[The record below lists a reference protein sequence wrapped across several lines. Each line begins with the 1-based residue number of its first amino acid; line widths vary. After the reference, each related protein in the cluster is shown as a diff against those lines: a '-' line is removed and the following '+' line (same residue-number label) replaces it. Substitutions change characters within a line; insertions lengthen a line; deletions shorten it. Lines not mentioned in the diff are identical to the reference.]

1 MGENQSCRRCGHPC
15 AADQRF
21 CGGCGASLAVACPG
35 CRSENPPG
43 FRFCGACG
51 APLSTGTADT
61 PSAGAPAA
69 EVGGAGGGEEGREE
83 RRWATVVFA
92 DLSGFTGM
100 SERTDP
106 EEVRAIVDR
115 CVGRMATII
124 EDHGGWFDSVLGD
137 GVLAVFGAD
146 TAHGDDAERAVR
158 TALAL
163 LACSTEHAEEFAGLS
178 LSIGVN
184 TGEVMFAAVGPGDR
198 RDHTVLGDAVNTA
211 ARLQAAAPTGS
222 IYVGEE
228 TWRAT
233 RSTVHYEPVAPID
246 AKGKRAPVAAW
257 RALDVAALD
266 AGRPVSAVPLIGR
279 DAERAALHRT
289 WRAVL
294 EERRPHLVTVIGPA
308 GIGKTKLANDLIQQV
323 RADGGRVAHGRSLP
337 YGDSTGYSAFA
348 KALRQTLGL
357 RDAGGAED
365 ATAALRT
372 RVQDLLPHADV
383 DDVTAN
389 MAALL
394 DLRGGAGTDKES
406 LLFSART
413 FVEAMARQ
421 TPTLLVFEDI
431 HWAEPSLLE
440 LIEVLATRCRDAPVL
455 LLTLARPE
463 LFDTSPR
470 WGGGVPAYTAL
481 PLHELTDADALLLA
495 SAHLGVPTSS
505 ELVGRVVAI
514 GDGNPLFIEELTA
527 AVLERATDAD
537 AELPSNVR
545 TIIASRIDRLPD
557 AERAVLLDAAV
568 VGKVFWQGALEPFAH
583 DDLERTLDALDRRD
597 LIRREPESRF
607 AGEHEFTFRH
617 MLIREV
623 AYATLPR
630 AARRQRHAAIAGF
643 LERVAP
649 DRSTEAATTLGHHWR
664 EAGDAD
670 RAFDYLV
677 AAAESAAAA
686 WAAEESAQLY
696 SEAMALLPEAA
707 VGRRSAVQLAR
718 GLVLAAAGFYAEGA
732 ADLDA
737 VLPHLEGRER
747 AEALLARGNAAIWLM
762 QADTVARCAEEASAV
777 AAAAGIEHEL
787 SGPALSLQAIGR
799 SVDGRLDVAL
809 DLQQRALAAWTPGV
823 RQPQLA
829 SDLAMMSLT
838 AYWVGDHDRSIQHG
852 RRGYDM
858 GLEHRSVSAALQGGS
873 HLAMALTGAGR
884 HEEALELFEKVVAQG
899 RELERRPRLTSR
911 TLNMMATA
919 LREVGDE
926 GEARLRNEEGIEHAV
941 AADFGAAT
949 AQGGI
954 DLAFAAVHA
963 GELGEAERRTRE
975 LLADVEALAG
985 WHQWLGRMRLA
996 LARAEAALQGDDAS
1010 LAAVAAEEAVRQAAA
1025 VGRRKY
1031 EALSRAALGEAHRRL
1046 GQHQEAVAA
1055 LRPAAAIARDLG
1067 HPPTVWRT
1075 AAALAEGLHAA
1086 GLDADAASWA
1096 RVAQQAVD
1104 DFAAGLSP
1112 LRRERFLSARAVEE
1126 VADLVRRVGG

>member
-1 MGENQSCRRCGHPC
+1 MTENDSCRRCGLRSAP
-15 AADQRF
+15 DQRF
-21 CGGCGASLAVACPG
+21 CGGCGASLAVPCPT

-51 APLSTGTADT
+51 APLTTDRSPT
-61 PSAGAPAA
+61 PSEATT
-69 EVGGAGGGEEGREE
+69 VGAGGGREE

-115 CVGRMATII
+115 CVGRMAGII
-124 EDHGGWFDSVLGD
+124 ERHGGWFDSVLGD

-163 LACSTEHAEEFAGLS
+163 LACSAEHAQEFAGLG

-222 IYVGEE
+222 VYVGEE

-233 RSTVHYEPVAPID
+233 RATVRYEPVAPID
-246 AKGKRAPVAAW
+246 AKGKRAPVPAW
-257 RALDVAALD
+257 RAVDVAALD
-266 AGRPVSAVPLIGR
+266 AGRPVSTVPLIGR
-279 DAERAALHRT
+279 DAERALLHRT
-289 WRAVL
+289 WQAVL

-323 RADGGRVAHGRSLP
+323 RADGGRIAHGRSLP

-357 RDAGGAED
+357 RDAGGVD
-365 ATAALRT
+365 GATSALRL

-383 DDVTAN
+383 DDLTAN

-394 DLRGGAGTDKES
+394 DLGGGAGTDKES

-421 TPTLLVFEDI
+421 TPTVLVFEDI

-463 LFDTSPR
+463 LFDTAPR

-481 PLHELTDADALLLA
+481 PLHELADADALLLA
-495 SAHLGVPTSS
+495 SAHLGAPTSS
-505 ELVGRVVAI
+505 ELVGRVAAI

-568 VGKVFWQGALEPFAH
+568 VGKVFWQGALEPFGH

-607 AGEHEFTFRH
+607 VGEREFTFRH

-623 AYATLPR
+623 AYATLSR

-670 RAFDYLV
+670 RAFEYLV

-696 SEAMALLPEAA
+696 TEALALLPEGA
-707 VGRRSAVQLAR
+707 VVRRSAVQLAR
-718 GLVLAAAGFYAEGA
+718 GMVLAAAGFYAEGA

-737 VLPHLEGRER
+737 VLPHLEGRDR

-762 QADTVARCAEEASAV
+762 EAETVARCAEEASSV
-777 AAAAGIEHEL
+777 AAAAGLEQEL

-809 DLQQRALAAWTPGV
+809 DLQHRALAAWKPGV
-823 RQPQLA
+823 REPQLA

-852 RRGYDM
+852 ERSYDM

-884 HEEALELFEKVVAQG
+884 HEEALELFEKVIAKG

-919 LREVGDE
+919 LREVGE
-926 GEARLRNEEGIEHAV
+926 EEEARLRNEEGIEHAI
-941 AADFGAAT
+941 AADFGAAA

-954 DLAFAAVHA
+954 DLTFAAVHA
-963 GELGEAERRTRE
+963 GELGEAERRSRD
-975 LLADVEALAG
+975 LLAAVEALAG
-985 WHQWLGRMRLA
+985 WHQWLGRVRLA

-1010 LAAVAAEEAVRQAAA
+1010 SAAVAAHDAVRQAAA

-1031 EALSRAALGEAHRRL
+1031 EALGRVALGAAHRRL
-1046 GQHQEAVAA
+1046 GQHHEGLVE
-1055 LRPAAAIARDLG
+1055 LRAAAAIAQDLG
-1067 HPPTVWRT
+1067 HPPTAWRT
-1075 AAALAEGLHAA
+1075 AAALADGLHAA
-1086 GLDADAASWA
+1086 GRDADAASWA
-1096 RVAQQAVD
+1096 GVARRTVE
-1104 DFAAGLSP
+1104 DFAADLSP
-1112 LRRERFLSARAVEE
+1112 LRRERLLSTPAVEE
-1126 VADLVRRVGG
+1126 IAQLVRRVAG